1 LLLTFAVLVALTNCA
16 VYRAKRDTAEHEAAI
31 EAMIIP
37 DMSYANE
44 EAYAEEGVAEEYG
57 EYEVVEELIVPVESA
72 LEAGVTE
79 DEVLGE
85 NYNAGDIT
93 SLCKPELGVYFT
105 PEDGETITFYESANY
120 EDCGGRCEE
129 NAAFGGGCM
138 FWTWEFDGMT
148 SNCKL
153 YGSDVEKR
161 FRIGNKLTISGS
173 KMFHCMIEVIGCIEI
188 PNPSSIAAEY
198 GAGSDLMEGGVEYYD
213 EAIVEDMIIPD
224 EAHNAGIYE
233 GEVVEEVIVPEQAGN
248 VGIYEESYGEHETED
263 EEMNDAELELAI
275 EDLIIPDYAYQN

>member
-1 LLLTFAVLVALTNCA
+1 MLLTFAVLVALTNCA
-16 VYRAKRDTAEHEAAI
+16 VYRAKRDTAEDEAAI

-44 EAYAEEGVAEEYG
+44 EAYAEEGVAEGYG
-57 EYEVVEELIVPVESA
+57 EYEVVEEPIVPVESA

-79 DEVLGE
+79 G
-85 NYNAGDIT
+85 
-93 SLCKPELGVYFT
+93 LCKPELGVYFT

-138 FWTWEFDGMT
+138 FWTWEFDGMI

-173 KMFHCMIEVIGCIEI
+173 KMYQQCMIGCIEI